1 MGAYV
6 VYVLNIDGHPL
17 MPTKRFGKVRR
28 MLRDG
33 QAKVIR
39 REPFT
44 IKLLYEPETNVV
56 QDLTLG
62 VDTGSSKI
70 GCAVV
75 NEKQEVLYLSE
86 VEIRNDIT
94 KKMTNRSKNRRNRR
108 NRKTRYRKPRFLNR
122 KNSKKKG
129 RYSPTLT
136 SKFNSHVREIE
147 FIKKLLPIKNLVL
160 ETAIFDTHRLKNPN
174 INGWG
179 YQKGINYGYANARAH
194 ALDRDNY
201 TCQYCG
207 AKKVRLEVHHIRFR
221 RNGGSDDLENLITL
235 CKKCHD
241 DLYDGKIEL
250 KKKEKKKTVLY
261 HASQMNVIR
270 SMLFKHYPEA
280 IETFGYVTK
289 ANREPS
295 KLSKEHYNDAI
306 TIACGCVPK
315 PKISSY
321 LYKKR
326 HIPRQE
332 RILCKGVRGEKKIP
346 TGKVFGFR
354 RYDKVEYLGKE
365 YFIKGRR
372 SAGGAVL
379 MNIDGD
385 NIDFSSMSRGYKTPK
400 LVNCKRISARKSTL
414 CTKVKNT
421 QDIA

>member
-1 MGAYV
+1 METYV
-6 VYVLNIDGHPL
+6 VYVLSIDDRPL

-33 QAKVIR
+33 QAKVVR

-94 KKMTNRSKNRRNRR
+94 KKMTDRSKKRRNRR

-129 RYSPTLT
+129 RYSPTLR

-147 FIKKLLPIKNLVL
+147 FIKKLLPIKNLIL
-160 ETAIFDTHRLKNPN
+160 ETASFDTHKLKNPN
-174 INGWG
+174 VKGWG
-179 YQKGINYGYANARAH
+179 YQKGTNYGFANARAH
-194 ALDRDNY
+194 ALDRDEY
-201 TCQYCG
+201 TCQCCG
-207 AKKVRLEVHHIRFR
+207 AKKVRLEIHHIHFR

-235 CKKCHD
+235 CEKCHH
-241 DLYDGKIEL
+241 DLHEGKIEL
-250 KKKEKKKTVLY
+250 KKKGKKKEALN

-270 SMLFKHYPEA
+270 SMLLEHYPEA

-289 ANREPS
+289 ANREQS
-295 KLSKEHYNDAI
+295 KLNKEHYNDAI
-306 TIACGCVPK
+306 TIACGCTPE
-315 PKISSY
+315 PKIFSY
-321 LYKKR
+321 LYKKK
-326 HIPRQE
+326 HVPRQE
-332 RILCKGVRGEKKIP
+332 RILCKGVRGERKIP
-346 TGKVFGFR
+346 TSKVFGFR
-354 RYDKVEYLGKE
+354 RYDKVEYMGIE
-365 YFIKGRR
+365 CFVKGRR
-372 SAGGAVL
+372 TSGTFVL
-379 MNIDGD
+379 SDIN
-385 NIDFSSMSRGYKTPK
+385 NNTIDFRPLGGRAEPNYKSITR
-400 LVNCKRISARKSTL
+400 LSARTSTL
-414 CTKVKNT
+414 CTKVKN
-421 QDIA
+421 I

>member
-1 MGAYV
+1 MEAYV
-6 VYVLNIDGHPL
+6 VYVLSIDDRPL

-33 QAKVIR
+33 QAKVVR

-86 VEIRNDIT
+86 VEIRNDIK
-94 KKMTNRSKNRRNRR
+94 KKMTSRKGYRRNRR
-108 NRKTRYRKPRFLNR
+108 SRKTRYRKPKFKNR
-122 KNSKKKG
+122 KNSKKEG
-129 RYSPTLT
+129 RYSPTLR
-136 SKFNSHVREIE
+136 SKFNSHIREIE
-147 FIKKLLPIKNLVL
+147 LIKKLLPIKSLVL
-160 ETAIFDTHRLKNPN
+160 ETAIFDTHRLKNPDVK
-174 INGWG
+174 GWG

-194 ALDRDNY
+194 ALDRDEY

-221 RNGGSDDLENLITL
+221 QHGGSDDLENLITL
-235 CKKCHD
+235 CEKCHD
-241 DLYDGKIEL
+241 DLHDGKIEL
-250 KKKEKKKTVLY
+250 KKKGKKKTALN

-270 SMLFKHYPEA
+270 SMLLKYYPEA

-295 KLSKEHYNDAI
+295 KLNKEHYNDAI
-306 TIACGCVPK
+306 TIACGCVPE

-346 TGKVFGFR
+346 TGKVLGFR
-354 RYDKVEYLGKE
+354 RYDKVEYMGIE
-365 YFIKGRR
+365 CFVKGRR
-372 SAGGAVL
+372 TSGAFVL
-379 MNIDGD
+379 SDIED
-385 NIDFSSMSRGYKTPK
+385 NTIDFRPLGGKANPSYKNIT
-400 LVNCKRISARKSTL
+400 RISARRSTL
-414 CTKVKNT
+414 CTRVKIT